1 MSNGSLVPPDIQ
13 EQLDKQR
20 ARTPV
25 PPPGGIG
32 SAAPE
37 NNGRRASRTEPEPVP
52 STTPQEADKEDL
64 TCKST
69 FCRATVASEAAY
81 CSKCGFD
88 QLRGGLTK
96 KLGIDPF
103 TEEDV
108 QDYVFRGYV
117 VRDIKVIGK
126 HSVTLRS
133 SQARDL
139 KEIDSFIMNGEWTKT
154 TDGKDKQVSEFFLRQ
169 MNAMSLTAMS
179 IQKVDGQSIG
189 ATLVERVKWLEERG
203 SAFVDLLAQ
212 KVSMFNQALTEHLRK
227 EDTLS
232 GS

>member
-1 MSNGSLVPPDIQ
+1 MSNLPPDIQ

-20 ARTPV
+20 PRQA
-25 PPPGGIG
+25 PPGGIG

-37 NNGRRASRTEPEPVP
+37 NNPRARA
-52 STTPQEADKEDL
+52 PQASATVEADADEPDAEEL

-69 FCRATVASEAAY
+69 FCKASVAATAAF

-88 QLRGGLTK
+88 QLRGGLMK
-96 KLGIDPF
+96 KLGIEPF

-108 QDYVFRGYV
+108 QDYIFRGYV
-117 VRDIKVIGK
+117 VRDLKVLGK
-126 HSVTLRS
+126 HTATMRS
-133 SQARDL
+133 SQAKDL
-139 KEIDSFIMNGEWTKT
+139 KEIDTFIMNGDWSKTK
-154 TDGKDKQVSEFFLRQ
+154 DGKEKQISDFFLRQ
-169 MNAMSLTAMS
+169 MNAMSVTAMA
-179 IQKVDGQSIG
+179 IQKIDGQSIG
-189 ATLVERVKWLEERG
+189 ESLTDRVRWLEERG

-212 KVSMFNQALTEHLRK
+212 KATLFNQALTDHLRK